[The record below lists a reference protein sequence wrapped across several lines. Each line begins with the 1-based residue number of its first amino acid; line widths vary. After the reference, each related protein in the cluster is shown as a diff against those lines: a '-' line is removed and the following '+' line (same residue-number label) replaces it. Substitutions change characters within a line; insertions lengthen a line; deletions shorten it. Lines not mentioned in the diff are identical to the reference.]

1 MSFDHLLPPG
11 LDAGQVA
18 TRIGLLSDTHMPQRR
33 RVLPPALFDLFDGAD
48 LLLHAGDVGEL
59 WVLDQLSAIAPVIAV
74 HGNDD
79 TADAQRELPY
89 QQVVM
94 VDGLRILL
102 WHSHYP
108 DWDEEMASR
117 KANNVIPQ
125 RTVERAQRCG
135 ARLAV
140 FGHWH
145 IPLIYETHG
154 VVAVNPGALASG
166 NVFTRQVVQTVAL
179 LFVDSEARPRL
190 VHVALDAPDRPYVAA
205 VDWEAGFAAALAK
218 TSASIV
224 TPELAAAAA
233 FLRPH
238 LTLEELMLVGEPIAA
253 LAHPIWA
260 GEQATIT
267 LAQVESA
274 VQAAQLPASLKQR
287 FADLLAE
294 WRAQPA

>member
-1 MSFDHLLPPG
+1 
-11 LDAGQVA
+11 
-18 TRIGLLSDTHMPQRR
+18 
-33 RVLPPALFDLFDGAD
+33 
-48 LLLHAGDVGEL
+48 
-59 WVLDQLSAIAPVIAV
+59 
-74 HGNDD
+74 
-79 TADAQRELPY
+79 
-89 QQVVM
+89 
-94 VDGLRILL
+94 
-102 WHSHYP
+102 
-108 DWDEEMASR
+108 MASR
-117 KANNVIPQ
+117 KANNVKPE

-145 IPLIYETHG
+145 IPLVYETDG

-179 LFVDSEARPRL
+179 LFVDSEARPHL
-190 VHVALDAPDRPYVAA
+190 VHVALDTPDQPYIAT
-205 VDWEAGFAAALAK
+205 VDWEAGFATALNK
-218 TSASIV
+218 TSASIA

-260 GEQATIT
+260 GEETTIT

-287 FADLLAE
+287 FANLLAE
-294 WRAQPA
+294 WRARPA